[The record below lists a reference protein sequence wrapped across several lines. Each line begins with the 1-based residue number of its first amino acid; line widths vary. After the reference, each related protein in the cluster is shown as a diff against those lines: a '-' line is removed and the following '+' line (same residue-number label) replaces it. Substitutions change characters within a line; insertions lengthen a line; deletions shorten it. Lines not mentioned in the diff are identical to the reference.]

1 MIGERLR
8 ELRTAKGMTQKE
20 VAKFVNVAQS
30 TYTLYEG
37 DKREP
42 PFETL
47 CALADLFG
55 TTCDYLLRGIET
67 KNITLANELGLCN
80 DAINVLI
87 KTASAVGEDG
97 HSYKMSFDYEFMH
110 GIDLLISTNAGRT
123 IVQKIYR
130 YLNFNVGGEGILIDM
145 PCNRT
150 ETYSPREE
158 ISIDEEGRTIRYTT
172 FENMGSILFL
182 SETDSDITWSSLQI
196 TADDLIAS
204 LATQINNELKNWRDK
219 IKDGKK
225 D

>member
-8 ELRTAKGMTQKE
+8 ELRTAKGMSQKE
-20 VAKFVNVAQS
+20 VAKSVNVAQS
-30 TYTLYEG
+30 TYNLYEG

-42 PFETL
+42 AFETL

-67 KNITLANELGLCN
+67 KNIALANELGLGN
-80 DAINVLI
+80 AAINVLM

-110 GIDLLISTNAGRT
+110 GIDLLISTNAGRA

-130 YLNFNVGGEGILIDM
+130 YLNFNVGGEGIIIDM
-145 PCNRT
+145 PCNRA
-150 ETYSPREE
+150 ETYSPREQ
-158 ISIDEEGRTIRYTT
+158 ISIDAEGKTTRYTT
-172 FENMGSILFL
+172 FENISSILFL
-182 SETDSDITWSSLQI
+182 SETDSDITWSGFQV
-196 TADDLIAS
+196 TGDDLIVS
-204 LATQINNELKNWRDK
+204 LATQISNELKRWRDK
-219 IKDGKK
+219 IKDGKE